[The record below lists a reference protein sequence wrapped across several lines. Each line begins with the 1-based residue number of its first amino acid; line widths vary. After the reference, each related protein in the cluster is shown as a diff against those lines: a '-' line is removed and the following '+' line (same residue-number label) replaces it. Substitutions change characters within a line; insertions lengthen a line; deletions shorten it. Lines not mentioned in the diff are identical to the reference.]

1 MLREDQQ
8 KRYDAR
14 VTRARTLFAAEV
26 LLLCG
31 LGAFMGAA
39 WIAEKVIGLDD
50 PVRLTPIY
58 AIALSAVPALL
69 WLGYFY
75 LQDRLEP
82 EPKHF
87 VLGVYLLGA
96 FIAAPIA
103 SFITTTLFPV
113 AAPSTSRLGAA
124 GLVHAILSV
133 GLAQELAKYL
143 VVRYSIYLGDEF
155 DEPMDGIIYMTAAG
169 IGFATAE
176 NVRYLQGLDGSVF
189 LSTGAMRVVVTTL
202 AHGCFAAFLGFAL
215 GRARFMKAGTLARN
229 AFLLGGLA
237 MAATLNGVF
246 HLLERMVKVDGMNLH
261 PWRSVA
267 FAAGF
272 AMVVFAGVWV
282 LMRQTTAE
290 TSSAP
295 AKENA

>member
-1 MLREDQQ
+1 M
-8 KRYDAR
+8 
-14 VTRARTLFAAEV
+14 TRARTVFATEV
-26 LLLCG
+26 LLLGG
-31 LGAFMGAA
+31 LVAFIAAA
-39 WIAEKVIGLDD
+39 WAAERILGLTA
-50 PVRLTPIY
+50 PVELSPVE
-58 AIALSAVPALL
+58 AILLSAVPAFL

-75 LQDRLEP
+75 LQDRHEP

-87 VLGVYLLGA
+87 VAGVYLLGA
-96 FIAAPIA
+96 FVAAPVAAFVTTTLLPVGPSASARLTAA
-103 SFITTTLFPV
+103 SFI
-113 AAPSTSRLGAA
+113 GA
-124 GLVHAILSV
+124 VLSA

-143 VVRYSIYLGDEF
+143 VVRYSVYLSAEF

-176 NVRYLQGLDGSVF
+176 NVRYLQGLDGTVF

-215 GRARFMKAGTLARN
+215 GRARFMRGGALARN
-229 AFLLGGLA
+229 LFLLGGLV

-246 HLLERMVKVDGMNLH
+246 RLLERLVAVDGLAVH

-272 AMVVFAGVWV
+272 AMVVFGGVWV
-282 LMRQTTAE
+282 LMRQTSAARAE
-290 TSSAP
+290 VAR
-295 AKENA
+295 